1 MISELTG
8 FLNVEFSLLMI
19 GHVEPANRKV
29 PPRTPEDRLNT
40 LNRFLREWADLNI
53 GDVRPNRALGL
64 MESEFFGVGVKDAKT
79 NTTVI
84 DWESSLFIDRFR
96 DRHSNSKM
104 PRCAYFNAENLPSG
118 GPRMAHEP
126 RHNERQKMTQLR
138 RRRRDIDTRR
148 STVAKIDLEYD
159 QINKLVHQLPNADG
173 SGGLTSRRHNQT
185 QLEEMVRSSQNF
197 FDLYEMA
204 LVEKKSTNCMVTYLL
219 NKC

>member
-1 MISELTG
+1 MTD
-8 FLNVEFSLLMI
+8 FLNNEFSLLMI

-40 LNRFLREWADLNI
+40 LNRFLREWADSNI

-64 MESEFFGVGVKDAKT
+64 MESNFFGRGVQDSKT

-84 DWESSLFIDRFR
+84 NWESSLFINRFR
-96 DRHSNSKM
+96 RIHPESSM
-104 PRCAYFNAENLPSG
+104 PSCAYFNTENHPSG

-126 RHNERQKMTQLR
+126 RHNERQKMTQMR

-148 STVAKIDLEYD
+148 STMAKIDLEYD

-185 QLEEMVRSSQNF
+185 QLEEMVRNSQNF

-204 LVEKKSTNCMVTYLL
+204 LVEKKSTDCTVDDNVCI
-219 NKC
+219 